1 MFQNWR
7 GTIGYIKPSYRPGS
21 LEEFI
26 RLLPQG
32 VGVIPLIIGIA
43 SGTEEEFHKVLA
55 VYKDKVAELAAL
67 GVDLIDMGGAPPM
80 MIHGYKGELKI
91 VKELEETHK
100 VPIITS
106 GSSHIAALRA
116 LGAKRFVGVTYFNDS
131 LNRMFSAYFSDAGFE
146 VPAIQGIPVAFT
158 DVQKLSSQEIYRFT
172 KATFLNHPDVD
183 AIYMLGGGWRILE
196 IVPLLE
202 QDLGVPVVYDT
213 AAKIR
218 DVQKRLY
225 INQPIRGCGRL
236 LEELP

>member
-7 GTIGYIKPSYRPGS
+7 GTVGYIKPSYRPGS

-26 RLLPQG
+26 RMLPQG
-32 VGVIPLIIGIA
+32 VGVIPLIVGIA
-43 SGTEEEFHKVLA
+43 SGTEEEFHKVLN
-55 VYKDKVAELAAL
+55 VYKEKVEQLAGL

-80 MIHGYKGELKI
+80 MVHGYKGEVEI
-91 VKELEETHK
+91 VKELEKTHK

-106 GSSHIAALRA
+106 GSSQISALRA

-131 LNRMFSAYFSDAGFE
+131 LNRIFSSYFSEAGFE
-146 VPAIQGIPVAFT
+146 VPALRGIPVAFA
-158 DVQKLSSQEIYRFT
+158 DVQKLSPYEIYSFAKT
-172 KATFLNHPDVD
+172 TFLNEPDVD

-196 IVPLLE
+196 IAPLLE

-218 DVQKRLY
+218 DVQKRLH
-225 INQPIRGCGRL
+225 IHQPVCGYGRV
-236 LEELP
+236 LEQLP

>member
-7 GTIGYIKPSYRPGS
+7 GTVGYIKPSYRPGS

-80 MIHGYKGELKI
+80 MVHGYKGELEI
-91 VKELEETHK
+91 VKELEKTHK

-106 GSSHIAALRA
+106 GSSQVSALRA

-158 DVQKLSSQEIYRFT
+158 DVQKLSPHEIYSFT

-183 AIYMLGGGWRILE
+183 AIYMLGGGWRILD

-218 DVQKRLY
+218 DVQKRLH
-225 INQPIRGCGRL
+225 INQPIRGYGRL